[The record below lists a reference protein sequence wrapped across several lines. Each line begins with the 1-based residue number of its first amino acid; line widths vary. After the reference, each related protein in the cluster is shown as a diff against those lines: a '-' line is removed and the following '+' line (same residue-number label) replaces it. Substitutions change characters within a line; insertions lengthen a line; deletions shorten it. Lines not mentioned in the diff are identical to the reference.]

1 MIDPVTLA
9 GVAGTDVDELVAGV
23 LDGDRRALA
32 RAITVV
38 ESTRPDHRSE
48 AAALLD
54 QLLPRTGTAV
64 RLGIS
69 GPPGVGKS
77 TFIEA
82 FGTHLTGHGHRVAV
96 LAVDPTSAR
105 TGGSILGDK
114 TRMERLARDP
124 AAYVRPSPSGGE
136 LGGVARRTREA
147 LLVCEAAGFDVVLV
161 ETVGVGQSELAVA
174 ELVDLFVLLAS
185 PSGGDDLQ
193 GIKRGIMELA
203 DLVVVTK
210 ADGDLAKAANHA
222 AADIARALHLLRPR
236 YEGLSTEVLLVSSP
250 TATGVSEVWDRLT
263 DAHEHLR
270 STGQLD
276 ALRAR
281 QAVAWMTDEVRS
293 GLTERFRARA
303 SGDGDL
309 ARLTAAVSNGATA
322 PTAAAQELL
331 DRFG

>member
-1 MIDPVTLA
+1 MAD
-9 GVAGTDVDELVAGV
+9 VAGIDVDELAAGV
-23 LDGDRRALA
+23 VSGDRRALA

-38 ESTRPDHRSE
+38 ESTRPDHRVE
-48 AAALLD
+48 AAGLLD
-54 QLLPRTGTAV
+54 QLLGRTGTAV

-82 FGTHLTGHGHRVAV
+82 FGTHLTGLGHHVAV

-114 TRMERLARDP
+114 TRMERLTRD
-124 AAYVRPSPSGGE
+124 ASAFVRPSPSGGE

-147 LLVCEAAGFDVVLV
+147 LLVCEAAGFDVVVV

-210 ADGDLAKAANHA
+210 ADGDLARAANHT
-222 AADIARALHLLRPR
+222 AADLRRALHLLRPR
-236 YEGLSTEVLLVSSP
+236 YEGLTTEVTLVSSP
-250 TATGVSEVWDRLT
+250 TGTGVADVWDRLT
-263 DAHEHLR
+263 HAHEHLR
-270 STGQLD
+270 TSGQLD
-276 ALRAR
+276 SLRSH
-281 QAVAWMTDEVRS
+281 QAVAWMWDEVRS
-293 GLTERFRARA
+293 GLTDRFGERAGA
-303 SGDGDL
+303 NDDGGL
-309 ARLTAAVSNGATA
+309 TRLEAAVAKGTTA